1 MTGPM
6 MGSDAMNID
15 DFEQGLDRWGS
26 DLTSWPDPERIAA
39 SALVERSVGARA
51 LMVQAQSLERW
62 LDECRTHEAPR
73 QLKERILAQLP
84 RRDIWQRAADWFS
97 SALWRPTLAGT
108 GVLLLGFAAGV
119 LLPATSQDTLLDDVA
134 ALAFTETYQE
144 LQDVE

>member
-1 MTGPM
+1 MT
-6 MGSDAMNID
+6 GSDAMNVE

-26 DLTSWPDPERIAA
+26 DLTSWPNPERTAA
-39 SALVERSVGARA
+39 LALVERSQRTRA

-62 LDECRTHEAPR
+62 LDEGRAHQAPP
-73 QLKERILAQLP
+73 QLMQRILDQLP

-97 SALWRPTLAGT
+97 SALWRPTLAGACA
-108 GVLLLGFAAGV
+108 LLLGFAAGI
-119 LLPATSQDTLLDDVA
+119 LLPAAGQDTLVDDVA